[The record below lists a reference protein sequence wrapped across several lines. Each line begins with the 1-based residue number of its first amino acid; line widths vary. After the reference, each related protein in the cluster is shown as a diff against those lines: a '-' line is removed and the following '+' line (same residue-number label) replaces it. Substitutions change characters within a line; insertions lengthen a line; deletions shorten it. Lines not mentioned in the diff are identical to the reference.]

1 MIAIVVVAHVPL
13 ASALVACARHVL
25 GHEPE
30 VEVADILPNECASDC
45 APNLAQQ
52 LIAADQ
58 GEGVL
63 VVEGGVAGDVDAVG
77 AVVEDERGG
86 AVGADADAG
95 DRLFEGAH
103 RDGVGI
109 CLRRG

>member
-63 VVEGGVAGDVDAVG
+63 VLTDLPGATPSNIAFLHALQHLSNGLSIDVEVHVHIGYGH
-77 AVVEDERGG
+77 
-86 AVGADADAG
+86 
-95 DRLFEGAH
+95 RLS
-103 RDGVGI
+103 
-109 CLRRG
+109 